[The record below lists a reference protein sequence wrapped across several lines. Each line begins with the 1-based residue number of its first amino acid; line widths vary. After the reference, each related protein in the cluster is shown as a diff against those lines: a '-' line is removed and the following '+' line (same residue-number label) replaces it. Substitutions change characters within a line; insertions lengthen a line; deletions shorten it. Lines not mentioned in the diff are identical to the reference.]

1 MKIKKQNEEVLS
13 KLSDNLVLFL
23 KEKGLLDIF
32 IYNFIIDTVFPVAK
46 YKSISRPI
54 EAFVWSR
61 TKESYKYWDQID
73 LEYDKWKCANENS

>member
-32 IYNFIIDTVFPVAK
+32 IYNFIIDTVFPVTK
-46 YKSISRPI
+46 HKSISRPI
-54 EAFVWSR
+54 EAFTWR
-61 TKESYKYWDQID
+61 KTKEGYDYWNQID
-73 LEYDKWKCANENS
+73 LEYNKWECTNENS

>member
-54 EAFVWSR
+54 EAFTWR
-61 TKESYKYWDQID
+61 ETKEGYEYWNQID
-73 LEYDKWKCANENS
+73 LEYNKWKCTDENS

>member
-54 EAFVWSR
+54 EAFTWR
-61 TKESYKYWDQID
+61 ETKEGYEYWNQID
-73 LEYDKWKCANENS
+73 LEYDKWKCTNENS

>member
-32 IYNFIIDTVFPVAK
+32 IYNFISDTVFSVTK
-46 YKSISRPI
+46 HKSISSPI
-54 EAFVWSR
+54 EAFTWR
-61 TKESYKYWDQID
+61 KTKEGYNYWNQID
-73 LEYDKWKCANENS
+73 LEYNKWECTNENS

>member
-32 IYNFIIDTVFPVAK
+32 IYNFIFDTVFPVAK

-54 EAFVWSR
+54 EAFTWR
-61 TKESYKYWDQID
+61 ETKEGYEYWNQID
-73 LEYDKWKCANENS
+73 LEYGKWKCTNENS

>member
-1 MKIKKQNEEVLS
+1 MKIKKQNGEVLS

-32 IYNFIIDTVFPVAK
+32 IYNFISDTVFSVAK

-54 EAFVWSR
+54 EAFTWSE
-61 TKESYKYWDQID
+61 TKEGYKYWDQID
-73 LEYDKWKCANENS
+73 LEYGKWKCTNENS

>member
-32 IYNFIIDTVFPVAK
+32 IYNFISDTVFSVTK
-46 YKSISRPI
+46 HKSISSPI
-54 EAFVWSR
+54 EAFTWR
-61 TKESYKYWDQID
+61 KTKEGYNY
-73 LEYDKWKCANENS
+73 

>member
-32 IYNFIIDTVFPVAK
+32 IYNFISDTVFSVTK

-54 EAFVWSR
+54 EAFAWSR
-61 TKESYKYWDQID
+61 TKEGYKYWDQID
-73 LEYDKWKCANENS
+73 LEYGKWKCTNENS

>member
-1 MKIKKQNEEVLS
+1 MKIKKQNTEVLS

-32 IYNFIIDTVFPVAK
+32 IYNFISDTVFSVVK

-54 EAFVWSR
+54 EAFTWSK
-61 TKESYKYWDQID
+61 TKEGYQYWNQID
-73 LEYDKWKCANENS
+73 LEYNKWERTNENS

>member
-32 IYNFIIDTVFPVAK
+32 IYNFISDTVFSVTK
-46 YKSISRPI
+46 HKSISSPI
-54 EAFVWSR
+54 EAFTWR
-61 TKESYKYWDQID
+61 KTKEGYNYWNQID
-73 LEYDKWKCANENS
+73 LEYNKWECTDENS

>member
-32 IYNFIIDTVFPVAK
+32 IYNFINDTVFSVTK
-46 YKSISRPI
+46 HKSISSPI
-54 EAFVWSR
+54 EAFTWR
-61 TKESYKYWDQID
+61 KTKEGYNYWNQID
-73 LEYDKWKCANENS
+73 LEYNKWECTDENS

>member
-23 KEKGLLDIF
+23 KEKGLLDVF
-32 IYNFIIDTVFPVAK
+32 IYNFINDTVFSVTK

-54 EAFVWSR
+54 EAFTWRETIEGYS
-61 TKESYKYWDQID
+61 YWDQID
-73 LEYDKWKCANENS
+73 LEYGKWKCTDENS

>member
-46 YKSISRPI
+46 YKSISRPL
-54 EAFVWSR
+54 EAFTWR
-61 TKESYKYWDQID
+61 ETIEGYNYWDQID
-73 LEYDKWKCANENS
+73 LEYDKWKCTNENS

>member
-32 IYNFIIDTVFPVAK
+32 IYNFIFDTVFPVAK

-54 EAFVWSR
+54 EAFTWR
-61 TKESYKYWDQID
+61 ETKEGYEYWNQID
-73 LEYDKWKCANENS
+73 LEYDKWKCTNENS

>member
-1 MKIKKQNEEVLS
+1 MKIKKQNAEVLS

-32 IYNFIIDTVFPVAK
+32 IYNFISDTVFSVAK

-54 EAFVWSR
+54 EAFAWGK
-61 TKESYKYWDQID
+61 TKEGFKYWDQID
-73 LEYDKWKCANENS
+73 LEYGKWKCTNENS